1 MIKSKVARRVSAG
14 LIAGALAVGG
24 VAATAVPAMAAGN
37 GKTEVSL
44 IRAEAWTWTSG
55 GTEGRSYAQHG
66 CASSLS
72 QWGSA
77 TSNAWASC
85 GLAGGNAWY
94 QFR

>member
-1 MIKSKVARRVSAG
+1 MIKTKYGKRVATGV
-14 LIAGALAVGG
+14 LAGALALGG
-24 VAATAVPAMAAGN
+24 VFAATAPAMAAGS

-44 IRAEAWTWTSG
+44 VRAEAWTWTSG
-55 GTEGRSYAQHG
+55 GTQGRSYAQHG

-72 QWGSA
+72 QWGSS

-85 GLAGGNAWY
+85 GLSSGTAWY

>member
-1 MIKSKVARRVSAG
+1 MMKSKTARRLSTG
-14 LIAGALAVGG
+14 LIAGALAIGG
-24 VAATAVPAMAAGN
+24 VAATAAPAMAAGS

-77 TSNAWASC
+77 SSNAWASC
-85 GLAGGNAWY
+85 GLSGGTAWY